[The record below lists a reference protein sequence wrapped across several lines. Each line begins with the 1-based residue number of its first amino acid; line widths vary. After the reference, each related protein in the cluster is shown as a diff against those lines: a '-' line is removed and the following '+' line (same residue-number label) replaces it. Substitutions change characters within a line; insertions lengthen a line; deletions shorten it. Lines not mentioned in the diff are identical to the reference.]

1 MDRYLSPNGDIML
14 DDNLGVILQ
23 RMKYFISGCISR

>member
-14 DDNLGVILQ
+14 AGNLGVILQ
-23 RMKYFISGCISR
+23 RMKYSISGRISR